1 METTKLGS
9 PSLVKKM
16 IGRSVTVLLWAII
29 AGGAFFVLNW
39 VFWLWPVT
47 LMLLVFVPVVFAFGL
62 AFAASAYLGEFLGRK
77 LADWSGWDR
86 KMSEFLCFVVIVIA
100 AVSPVLWFVFSGV
113 FHDWCV
119 SAWNFG
125 LMFPHRQILS

>member
-1 METTKLGS
+1 VETTELGS
-9 PSLVKKM
+9 LSPVKKT
-16 IGRSVTVLLWAII
+16 IGRAVTVLLWVII

-47 LMLLVFVPVVFAFGL
+47 LMLLVFVPVMFAFGL
-62 AFAASAYLGEFLGRK
+62 AFAASAYFGDFLGRK
-77 LADWSGWDR
+77 LAGWSGWDR

-100 AVSPVLWFVFSGV
+100 AVSPVLYFVSSGV

-119 SAWNFG
+119 AAWNFG
-125 LMFPHRQILS
+125 LTFPHRQVLL

>member
-1 METTKLGS
+1 M
-9 PSLVKKM
+9 
-16 IGRSVTVLLWAII
+16 ACYFD
-29 AGGAFFVLNW
+29 AAF
-39 VFWLWPVT
+39 
-47 LMLLVFVPVVFAFGL
+47 FVPVVFAFVL
-62 AFAASAYLGEFLGRK
+62 AFAASAYFGEFLGRK

-100 AVSPVLWFVFSGV
+100 AVSPVLWFVSSGV
-113 FHDWCV
+113 FHGWCV

>member
-9 PSLVKKM
+9 PSPMQKM

-29 AGGAFFVLNW
+29 AGGAFFGLNW
-39 VFWLWPVT
+39 AFWLWPVT
-47 LMLLVFVPVVFAFGL
+47 LMVLVFVPVMFAFCL

-86 KMSEFLCFVVIVIA
+86 KMSELLCFVVIVIA